1 MRRSDG
7 GEGRRLSSLAVETE
21 AANRLSAALQALWW
35 AEKDDWNAAHE
46 MVMVHDDADCAWVHA
61 YLHRAEGD
69 LDNARY
75 WYRTAGKRA
84 ATGALDAERAA
95 IPLTDT

>member
-1 MRRSDG
+1 MVVKGDTFRHSLTKRKPPSD
-7 GEGRRLSSLAVETE
+7 LSP
-21 AANRLSAALQALWW
+21 ALQALWW
-35 AEKDDWNAAHE
+35 AEKNDWNAAHE
-46 MVMVHDDADCAWVHA
+46 IVMVHDDADCAWVHA

-95 IPLTDT
+95 IIEALTEV

>member
-1 MRRSDG
+1 MVKGDAFRHSLSKRKPPSDF
-7 GEGRRLSSLAVETE
+7 SP
-21 AANRLSAALQALWW
+21 ALQALWW

-46 MVMVHDDADCAWVHA
+46 IVMVHDDADCAWVHA

-84 ATGALDAERAA
+84 ATGTLDAERAA
-95 IPLTDT
+95 IIEALTEV

>member
-1 MRRSDG
+1 M
-7 GEGRRLSSLAVETE
+7 A
-21 AANRLSAALQALWW
+21 
-35 AEKDDWNAAHE
+35 
-46 MVMVHDDADCAWVHA
+46 HDDADCAWVHA

-95 IPLTDT
+95 IIKALTDT